1 MAASLVSGN
10 GGRWTQQTDFEVI
23 FLTNCFTN
31 SQIGFTNE
39 IMNIELDLVG
49 NSLILVS

>member
-1 MAASLVSGN
+1 MVTSLVSGY
-10 GGRWTQQTDFEVI
+10 GGRWTQQIDFEVI

-39 IMNIELDLVG
+39 IMNNELDLE
-49 NSLILVS
+49 